1 MCSAAR
7 TASLSESE
15 VRALFHISRIRSST
29 IAASR
34 SVRSTLPSLARMAY
48 VWLYILTFTLCPC
61 DSVFLRSCIRFLST
75 TTPSSA
81 ERFSFHFEFGD
92 LVQHRLYVAPH
103 RVAFGHQPLDLRP
116 QTLVICVRLGQQ
128 VARLRQFCLEPFFIL
143 FERLAHLQRQTNL
156 VLQAREFFKTSCR
169 HADCGLRVSTA
180 SGSERRSLSLLTD
193 G

>member
-61 DSVFLRSCIRFLST
+61 DSVLRRSCIRFLST

-92 LVQHRLYVAPH
+92 LVQHSLYVAPH

-116 QTLVICVRLGQQ
+116 QTLVICARLGQQ
-128 VARLRQFCLEPFFIL
+128 VARLRQFSLEPFFIL
-143 FERLAHLQRQTNL
+143 SERLAHLQGETNL
-156 VLQAREFFKTSCR
+156 VLQAREFFKTSYR
-169 HADCGLRVSTA
+169 HTIRGLKIEDR
-180 SGSERRSLSLLTD
+180 G
-193 G
+193 